1 MIRLSWTA
9 ILLAGF
15 ALMLVIGS
23 CSDKSSGPDDNGNAN
38 QLVAINGVRY
48 RGLMGASSFDQPLQF
63 ALTDANGDYIPNQQI
78 LVDPLEGDGNL
89 SRSIVAGANGIATL
103 PFTFSGSLP
112 YATIRLYVPGF
123 DTVEIE
129 IRADAIM
136 PGPGGQV
143 GLIRF
148 DDRYADVKAWLG
160 EPDSEDGYPDIPN
173 VRRIFA
179 NYESVRGI
187 VVMLY
192 DLDKNNT
199 FYDTSSVYGVIVNG
213 PYDGRTIGA
222 NPVGLD
228 SSMTAV
234 RARFGAPDYI
244 AVAGTNE
251 IEFGYEFWGL
261 YGYASVVGS
270 DTSVNELQFSEYV
283 VRPDEIVPL
292 DGIYS
297 KGGVTNIMQDSFAVE
312 DVNNVRIGNAE
323 ILLTRIE
330 GDGTFAGT
338 KFDTVITSPTTGI
351 GIMAYNFNGQLGHA
365 TMRLTIPEVDTLD
378 VYLRKSMLVPGS
390 QGQYILF
397 DEIYAD
403 VQNWI
408 GAASA
413 SAGDG
418 LLGTQYVY
426 GSFPVTAPGV
436 TVIFSDPGNT
446 NTLTNASGVYGVSVM
461 SPYTGSTRQGIKIG
475 STYTQ
480 LTTAYL
486 SPSNLTTV
494 GDTLQV
500 TYDPQPARYDLLIGV
515 SDTIV
520 VRITTWEAP

>member
-1 MIRLSWTA
+1 MA
-9 ILLAGF
+9 GLA
-15 ALMLVIGS
+15 LVLAIGS
-23 CSDKSSGPDDNGNAN
+23 CSDKSSGPDDNDNAN
-38 QLVAINGVRY
+38 QLIAINGIRY

-78 LVDPLEGDGNL
+78 QVDPVEGDGTL
-89 SRSIVAGANGIATL
+89 SRSITAGSNGIATL

-112 YATIRLYVPGF
+112 YETIRLHVPGI

-136 PGPGGQV
+136 PGPEGQV

-148 DDRYADVKAWLG
+148 DDRYSDVKAWLG
-160 EPDSEDGYPDIPN
+160 APDSEDAYPSLPN

-179 NYESVRGI
+179 NYESVRGV

-192 DLDKNNT
+192 DLDKDNT

-234 RARFGAPDYI
+234 RARFGTPDYI
-244 AVAGTNE
+244 AVSGTNE
-251 IEFGYEFWGL
+251 IEFGYEFWGF
-261 YGYASVVGS
+261 YGYASTVGG
-270 DTSVNELQFSEYV
+270 DTSVIEMQFSEYV
-283 VRPDEIVPL
+283 VRPDEIIAL

-312 DVNNVRIGNAE
+312 DANNIRVGNAE
-323 ILLTRIE
+323 ILLDRIE
-330 GDGTFAGT
+330 GDGAFVGT

-351 GIMAYNFNGQLGHA
+351 GTMVYNFNGQLGHA

-378 VYLRKSMLVPGS
+378 VYMRKSMIVTGS

-397 DEIYAD
+397 DETYAD

-413 SAGDG
+413 STGDG
-418 LLGTQYVY
+418 LLGKQYVY
-426 GSFPVTAPGV
+426 GSFPVSAPGV

-461 SPYTGSTRQGIKIG
+461 SPYAGSTKPGIKIG

-480 LTTAYL
+480 LTTAYP

-500 TYDPQPARYDLLIGV
+500 TYDAQPARYDLLIGA
-515 SDTIV
+515 SDTTV